1 VATVGQKLPT
11 EHDLGFSM
19 RITDTNRTSRTA
31 PKKVSKGRG
40 EGEKFSVEQEKS
52 TEQVRYS
59 AGVEDVGSVDAL
71 LALQSVED
79 PTLAKRKSV
88 KRGHQL
94 LDGLERLKT
103 DLLVGRVS
111 ETRLQNMLKIL
122 KNAPKADDP
131 ALKSVIDDIE
141 LRVQVELAKL
151 DRL

>member
-1 VATVGQKLPT
+1 
-11 EHDLGFSM
+11 M

-31 PKKVSKGRG
+31 PKKAAKGQPDGQKFAVSDDNTT
-40 EGEKFSVEQEKS
+40 Q
-52 TEQVRYS
+52 QVRHHAS
-59 AGVEDVGSVDAL
+59 VEDVGSVDAL

-79 PTLAKRKSV
+79 PVLAKKKSI

-111 ETRLQNMLKIL
+111 ETRLNNMLKML
-122 KNAPKADDP
+122 KNAPNVDDP
-131 ALKSVIDDIE
+131 ALQEVIDDIE

>member
-1 VATVGQKLPT
+1 
-11 EHDLGFSM
+11 M
-19 RITDTNRTSRTA
+19 RVTDTNRTSRTA
-31 PKKVSKGRG
+31 PKKAAKRQADGQTFAVSDD
-40 EGEKFSVEQEKS
+40 QS
-52 TEQVRYS
+52 TPQVHHNAS
-59 AGVEDVGSVDAL
+59 VEDVGSVDAL

-79 PTLAKRKSV
+79 PVLAKKKSV

-111 ETRLQNMLKIL
+111 EARLNNMLKML
-122 KNAPKADDP
+122 KNAPNVDDP
-131 ALKSVIDDIE
+131 ALQAVIDDIE

>member
-1 VATVGQKLPT
+1 
-11 EHDLGFSM
+11 M

-31 PKKVSKGRG
+31 PNKTAKGRG
-40 EGEKFSVEQEKS
+40 QGETFSVEQEKS
-52 TEQVRYS
+52 AGQARHS
-59 AGVEDVGSVDAL
+59 AGVEHVGSVDAL

-79 PTLAKRKSV
+79 PTLAKKKSV

-111 ETRLQNMLKIL
+111 EARLQNMHKIL
-122 KNAPKADDP
+122 KNAPTTDDP
-131 ALKSVIDDIE
+131 ALKAVIDDIE

-151 DRL
+151 GRL